1 MWRATIKGLIAHKL
15 RLVLTA
21 LAVILGVA
29 FVAGTFVL
37 TDTLGHTFDQL
48 FSEVNKGVAV
58 TVRAASAFGDTRDRI
73 PESLLPKIRQV
84 EGVERASGIVQGYA
98 QVVDKD
104 GKPIATGGAPTFG
117 LNWVDAPE
125 NPLSLRE
132 GRAPR
137 ADGEVGV
144 DAGTA
149 KKHDLQVGD
158 RVEILFQGSPEEFTI
173 VGLLGFGE
181 ADNLAGATLVAFD
194 TATAQRV
201 LDAEGKF
208 DVIDIVA
215 SDGVSPI
222 ALRNRIASVLPKGVQ
237 AITGAKAAEE
247 QADQIKEGLGFFRT
261 ALLVFAGIS
270 LFVGTFIIFNTFSI
284 IVAQRTRELGLLR
297 ALGASG
303 RQVTVSV
310 LAEAAIVG
318 LLASAAGLG
327 LGVLIAMGLTA
338 LLKGFGIALPS
349 SSLQFLPRT
358 VWVSLVI
365 GTVVTLVAAVS
376 PARRAARIPPIAAMR
391 DVPLPTASLRR
402 RSLVGSVVA
411 VIGLAALMYGLFGSV
426 GAPIRFVGLGV
437 ALIFVGV
444 AMLAPLVARPLSRG
458 IGAPFARLFKVPGRL
473 GRENASRNPRR
484 TASTASALMIGLAL
498 VAFTSVF
505 AQSLKASV
513 GELLSSTLRADY
525 ILSTS
530 QFAGFSPAAADA
542 VRKVEGVGIVSE
554 VRGGQDSRIKINGGG
569 TKFVSGVDPATLGDV
584 MDLEVAQGSLADM
597 GDDGLVVRDKEATAH
612 GWKAGDPITI
622 RFPSGSPIHTK
633 VAAVFEANSF
643 TGDYLIPIAA
653 FDAHFTQHLDQD
665 VLLKAAPGADLT
677 AIRAGIDAALQPF
690 GNVKVEDQA
699 EFRASQEKQID
710 TLLGL
715 VTALL
720 LLAIIIAL
728 VGIVNT
734 LALSIFERT
743 REIGLLRAVGM
754 TRRQVRGMVRWE
766 AVIISVFGAVM
777 GLAVGLFFAWALVK
791 ALADEGITAFSI
803 PVTQLVTYV
812 ILAALAGVLAAVW
825 PARRAAK
832 LDVLR
837 AVTVE

>member
-58 TVRAASAFGDTRDRI
+58 TVRPSSAFGDARDRI

-194 TATAQRV
+194 TA
-201 LDAEGKF
+201 
-208 DVIDIVA
+208 
-215 SDGVSPI
+215 I

-391 DVPLPTASLRR
+391 D
-402 RSLVGSVVA
+402 
-411 VIGLAALMYGLFGSV
+411 
-426 GAPIRFVGLGV
+426 
-437 ALIFVGV
+437 
-444 AMLAPLVARPLSRG
+444 
-458 IGAPFARLFKVPGRL
+458 
-473 GRENASRNPRR
+473 
-484 TASTASALMIGLAL
+484 
-498 VAFTSVF
+498 
-505 AQSLKASV
+505 
-513 GELLSSTLRADY
+513 
-525 ILSTS
+525 
-530 QFAGFSPAAADA
+530 
-542 VRKVEGVGIVSE
+542 
-554 VRGGQDSRIKINGGG
+554 
-569 TKFVSGVDPATLGDV
+569 
-584 MDLEVAQGSLADM
+584 
-597 GDDGLVVRDKEATAH
+597 
-612 GWKAGDPITI
+612 
-622 RFPSGSPIHTK
+622 
-633 VAAVFEANSF
+633 
-643 TGDYLIPIAA
+643 
-653 FDAHFTQHLDQD
+653 
-665 VLLKAAPGADLT
+665 
-677 AIRAGIDAALQPF
+677 
-690 GNVKVEDQA
+690 
-699 EFRASQEKQID
+699 
-710 TLLGL
+710 
-715 VTALL
+715 
-720 LLAIIIAL
+720 
-728 VGIVNT
+728 
-734 LALSIFERT
+734 
-743 REIGLLRAVGM
+743 EIGRAHV
-754 TRRQVRGMVRWE
+754 
-766 AVIISVFGAVM
+766 
-777 GLAVGLFFAWALVK
+777 
-791 ALADEGITAFSI
+791 
-803 PVTQLVTYV
+803 
-812 ILAALAGVLAAVW
+812 
-825 PARRAAK
+825 
-832 LDVLR
+832 
-837 AVTVE
+837 